1 MAAVI
6 MNIVKKFEFSP
17 EWITDKYI
25 YLMLGIFPLWTGFK
39 GYSAITLSKFL
50 FFAIATGLWVI
61 AAGAAAAVSHRKPYI
76 SKGGW
81 CVAALL
87 AAAFVSAVFSPYGAD
102 VWLGAGRYDGFVSL
116 MLYGLIFIGVS
127 SYARPKPG
135 YAAALAFSVGICCI
149 VSIFQLLGENPLGL
163 FPSGLGYFDHG
174 IKYSAQFLGNIGNV
188 DVFGALLCLAVPL
201 FFGIYICSVDKRAAW
216 FLVPGVLGTFI
227 SIESGVASVK
237 LGLAFSLIVS
247 LIVLIKKNRL
257 KRLCIVLLA
266 AALAAALASYVNFT
280 STGVFW
286 GKAEASQSASE
297 AAESSAGTKEE
308 STSYEICQMLH
319 GHFEDSYGSGRIG
332 IWRKLLAVYPERP
345 VIGGGPGTVADRVEI
360 DYSRYV
366 EETGKTLHTVVDNAH
381 NEYLGYLMDEG
392 AAGFAAYL
400 AMVVLT
406 FVRWIKRR
414 NKADAAVGC
423 GMTAYWIQSF
433 FGIGLCLVLPVIWL
447 VWGLMW
453 SSESGNSNSR
463 KRGKNQN
470 GKHAV

>member
-1 MAAVI
+1 MSF
-6 MNIVKKFEFSP
+6 MKKFEFST

-61 AAGAAAAVSHRKPYI
+61 AAGAAALAAHKLPRM
-76 SKGGW
+76 SKCGW

-87 AAAFVSAVFSPYGAD
+87 AAALVSAVFSPYGAD

-116 MLYGLIFIGVS
+116 LLYGLIFLGVS
-127 SYARPKPG
+127 SYARPKLG

-149 VSIFQLLGENPLGL
+149 VSIFQLLGHNPLGL

-201 FFGIYICSVDKRAAW
+201 FYGIYVCSGDKRAAW
-216 FLVPGVLGTFI
+216 FLVPGILGTFI
-227 SIESGVASVK
+227 SIESGVTAVK
-237 LGLAFSLIVS
+237 LGLAVSLIVS

-257 KRLCIVLLA
+257 KRLGIVLLA
-266 AALAAALASYVNFT
+266 AALAVALAICVNFT
-280 STGVFW
+280 PDGVVF
-286 GKAEASQSASE
+286 GKAEASQSASA
-297 AAESSAGTKEE
+297 AAETSADNQK
-308 STSYEICQMLH
+308 STSYEIGQMLR

-332 IWRKLLAVYPERP
+332 IWRQLLAVYPERP

-392 AAGFAAYL
+392 AAGFTAYF

-406 FVRWIKRR
+406 FIRWIKRR
-414 NKADAAVGC
+414 NEVDAAVGC
-423 GMTAYWIQSF
+423 GMTAYWVQSF

-453 SSESGNSNSR
+453 SSEKAVSNNRKSG
-463 KRGKNQN
+463 KRQN
-470 GKHAV
+470 GKLSV